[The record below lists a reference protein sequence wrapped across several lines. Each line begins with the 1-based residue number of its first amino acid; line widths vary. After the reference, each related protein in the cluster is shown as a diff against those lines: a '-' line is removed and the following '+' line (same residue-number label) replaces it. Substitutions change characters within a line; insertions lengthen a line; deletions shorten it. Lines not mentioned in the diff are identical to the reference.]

1 MNQLK
6 SFPARIVTVLHL
18 IPTNWHSVWHIYIL
32 TFYFDTKYI
41 YIYIL
46 YTNVRHSRRRWERD
60 NRSWHSF
67 WHSIC
72 SLTLYLT
79 ILFWRTVYILAFY
92 LGDIYTSFYMIA
104 DILIFFVA
112 LRQFDFLI
120 SILFGIYFDF
130 LSDVYFDIRSDTE
143 HFIWRRLLHFIWHA
157 IWDSDFTC
165 MLMLHAYLR
174 WKATH
179 YMLFFVKNGG
189 NIFKSSK
196 LSNGSGTV
204 GDHPFIAMRGHLWGP
219 MGRDA
224 HRTSHP

>member
-41 YIYIL
+41 YIYYIQMLDIREGDGREIIDPDIL
-46 YTNVRHSRRRWERD
+46 FDILFVV
-60 NRSWHSF
+60 WHFTWQSYFDVQYIF
-67 WHSIC
+67 WHSIWE
-72 SLTLYLT
+72 
-79 ILFWRTVYILAFY
+79 IYILHFTWLLTFY
-92 LGDIYTSFYMIA
+92 
-104 DILIFFVA
+104 FFVA